1 MVALSQIQAME
12 RGCALL
18 VENAERYRKSNM
30 PRTEM
35 ASKILSEF
43 QVCFNLLLSL
53 YHYFRNTISSFVL
66 ILNNIFNL
74 LCAYIFFLYVCV
86 CSTTSC
92 LYMFW
97 YFQEVFEAM
106 CVGSRLASISFRDL
120 ALAVCTA
127 SGVKPPDQLSDCVF
141 SFEHPTI
148 ELPNAPHDTHSGG
161 GGGGGGGGGAEEEEG
176 LKNDQFGDM
185 FSPRHA
191 MVASLNISQ
200 SPIEVT
206 FFFFFFFFF

>member
-1 MVALSQIQAME
+1 
-12 RGCALL
+12 
-18 VENAERYRKSNM
+18 
-30 PRTEM
+30 
-35 ASKILSEF
+35 
-43 QVCFNLLLSL
+43 
-53 YHYFRNTISSFVL
+53 
-66 ILNNIFNL
+66 
-74 LCAYIFFLYVCV
+74 
-86 CSTTSC
+86 
-92 LYMFW
+92 
-97 YFQEVFEAM
+97 VFEAM

-161 GGGGGGGGGAEEEEG
+161 GGGGAEEEEG

-206 FFFFFFFFF
+206 FFILFYLRFS